1 MDINFFLKGKNI
13 FHNIPSIELGNENDN
28 DSEIEN
34 PSIIHSNKILDNLS
48 YKEID
53 LEDSDF
59 NFSFFNR
66 LPRNIENGNKPTNS
80 STNNQTQK
88 NLFIVQKEEIE
99 TPKIKRK
106 PIPPIFSIDEINN
119 KIKLY
124 IMGSKLK
131 SKLLLPKETN
141 SKDIELIKEEL
152 EAESFRGR
160 KKLKININLTEKYS
174 RGRKK
179 MEDNSYRSHNQNITD
194 NIICKLINKLNNSLL
209 GFINGIINK
218 LKTKEEINKI
228 LIELNLPSKINKHHN
243 SIEVIKKNDYKF
255 RMHFKK
261 IDKFIE
267 FLNFSL
273 KDYFSLEISP
283 KFKDTRYS
291 RKHNELILNRL
302 LNDESKNNNNN
313 KLFDFILNKL
323 KISDYIELF
332 LHQKDF
338 EDLDILDKN
347 NLLDINQKQIIEN
360 NLKRIEKY
368 FDNEN
373 KIDINNFHCFALVV
387 YNLKRLLFIKEI
399 RKSRENN
406 SKI

>member
-1 MDINFFLKGKNI
+1 MDINFYLEGKNI
-13 FHNIPSIELGNENDN
+13 FHIFHNIPPINLESENDN
-28 DSEIEN
+28 NSEIEN
-34 PSIIHSNKILDNLS
+34 CSIIHSNNILDNLS
-48 YKEID
+48 YNEKE

-59 NFSFFNR
+59 NLSFFNR
-66 LPRNIENGNKPTNS
+66 LPRNFETENKPTNQN
-80 STNNQTQK
+80 TNNQMPK
-88 NLFIVQKEEIE
+88 NMFIIQKEEIE
-99 TPKIKRK
+99 KPVIKRE
-106 PIPPIFSIDEINN
+106 PIPSIFSIDEINN
-119 KIKLY
+119 IIKLY
-124 IMGSKLK
+124 IIGSKLK

-160 KKLKININLTEKYS
+160 KKLKININLTAKYS

-179 MEDNSYRSHNQNITD
+179 MEDNSYRSHNKNITD
-194 NIICKLINKLNNSLL
+194 NIICKLINRLNNSLL
-209 GFINGIINK
+209 GFINGIINV
-218 LKTKEEINKI
+218 LKTKEEINQIFIK
-228 LIELNLPSKINKHHN
+228 LNLPNKINKHHN
-243 SIEVIKKNDYKF
+243 SIEVIKRNDYKSRLKF
-255 RMHFKK
+255 NK

-267 FLNFSL
+267 LLDFSL
-273 KDYFSLEISP
+273 KDYFSLEISR

-291 RKHNELILNRL
+291 KNYNELILNFL
-302 LNDESKNNNNN
+302 LKDKNDNN
-313 KLFDFILNKL
+313 KRLFNFILNKL

-338 EDLDILDKN
+338 EELETLDV
-347 NLLDINQKQIIEN
+347 NQKQIIEN

-368 FDNEN
+368 YNDED
-373 KIDINNFHCFALVV
+373 KLDINDFHCFALVV

>member
-1 MDINFFLKGKNI
+1 MDINFYLEGKNI
-13 FHNIPSIELGNENDN
+13 FHIFHNIPPINLEYESDN
-28 DSEIEN
+28 NSEIEN
-34 PSIIHSNKILDNLS
+34 CSIIHSNNILDNLS
-48 YKEID
+48 YNEKE

-59 NFSFFNR
+59 NLSFFNR
-66 LPRNIENGNKPTNS
+66 LPRNFETENKPTNQN
-80 STNNQTQK
+80 TNNQMPK
-88 NLFIVQKEEIE
+88 NMFIIQKEEIE
-99 TPKIKRK
+99 KPVIKRE

-119 KIKLY
+119 IIKLY
-124 IMGSKLK
+124 IIGSKLK

-160 KKLKININLTEKYS
+160 KKLKININLTAKYS

-179 MEDNSYRSHNQNITD
+179 MEDNSYRSHNKNITD
-194 NIICKLINKLNNSLL
+194 NIICKLINRLNNSLL
-209 GFINGIINK
+209 GFINGIINV
-218 LKTKEEINKI
+218 LKTKEEINQIFIK
-228 LIELNLPSKINKHHN
+228 LNLPNKINKHHN
-243 SIEVIKKNDYKF
+243 SIEVIKRNDYKSRLKF
-255 RMHFKK
+255 NK

-267 FLNFSL
+267 LLDFSL
-273 KDYFSLEISP
+273 KDYFSIEISR

-291 RKHNELILNRL
+291 RNYNELILNFL
-302 LNDESKNNNNN
+302 LKDKNDNN
-313 KLFDFILNKL
+313 KRLFNFILNKL

-338 EDLDILDKN
+338 EELETLDV
-347 NLLDINQKQIIEN
+347 NQKQIIEN

-368 FDNEN
+368 YDDED
-373 KIDINNFHCFALVV
+373 KLDINDFHCFALVV

>member
-1 MDINFFLKGKNI
+1 MDINFYLEGKNI
-13 FHNIPSIELGNENDN
+13 FHIFHNIPPINLESENDN
-28 DSEIEN
+28 NSEIEN
-34 PSIIHSNKILDNLS
+34 CSIIHSNNILDNLS
-48 YKEID
+48 YNEKE

-59 NFSFFNR
+59 NLSFFNR
-66 LPRNIENGNKPTNS
+66 LPRNFETENKPTNQN
-80 STNNQTQK
+80 TNNQMPK
-88 NLFIVQKEEIE
+88 NMFIIQKEEIE
-99 TPKIKRK
+99 KPVIKRE
-106 PIPPIFSIDEINN
+106 PIPSIFSIDEINN
-119 KIKLY
+119 IIKLY
-124 IMGSKLK
+124 IIGSKLK

-283 KFKDTRYS
+283 KFKDNRYF
-291 RKHNELILNRL
+291 RNYNELILIFSFKGL
-302 LNDESKNNNNN
+302 
-313 KLFDFILNKL
+313 I
-323 KISDYIELF
+323 
-332 LHQKDF
+332 
-338 EDLDILDKN
+338 
-347 NLLDINQKQIIEN
+347 
-360 NLKRIEKY
+360 
-368 FDNEN
+368 
-373 KIDINNFHCFALVV
+373 
-387 YNLKRLLFIKEI
+387 
-399 RKSRENN
+399 
-406 SKI
+406 

>member
-1 MDINFFLKGKNI
+1 MDITFFLKGKNI

-48 YKEID
+48 YKEMD

-59 NFSFFNR
+59 NLSFFNR
-66 LPRNIENGNKPTNS
+66 LPRNIENGNKPTNPN
-80 STNNQTQK
+80 TNNQAQK

-99 TPKIKRK
+99 IPKIKRE

-141 SKDIELIKEEL
+141 SKDIELIKEAL

-160 KKLKININLTEKYS
+160 KKLKININLTAKYS

-179 MEDNSYRSHNQNITD
+179 MEDNSYRSHNKNITD
-194 NIICKLINKLNNSLL
+194 NIICKLINRLNNSLL
-209 GFINGIINK
+209 GFINGIINV

-228 LIELNLPSKINKHHN
+228 LIELNLPSKIYKHHN

-283 KFKDTRYS
+283 KFKDNRYS
-291 RKHNELILNRL
+291 RNYNELILNFL
-302 LNDESKNNNNN
+302 LKDKNDNN
-313 KLFDFILNKL
+313 KRLFNFILNKL

-338 EDLDILDKN
+338 EELETLDV
-347 NLLDINQKQIIEN
+347 NQKQIIEN

-368 FDNEN
+368 YNDED
-373 KIDINNFHCFALVV
+373 KLDINDFHCFALVV

>member
-1 MDINFFLKGKNI
+1 MDINFYLEGKNI
-13 FHNIPSIELGNENDN
+13 FHIFHNIPPINLESENDN
-28 DSEIEN
+28 NSEIEN
-34 PSIIHSNKILDNLS
+34 CSIIHSNNILDNLS
-48 YKEID
+48 YNEKE

-59 NFSFFNR
+59 NLSFFNR
-66 LPRNIENGNKPTNS
+66 LPRNFETENKPTNQN
-80 STNNQTQK
+80 TNNQMPK
-88 NLFIVQKEEIE
+88 NMFIIQKEEIE
-99 TPKIKRK
+99 KPVIKRE

-119 KIKLY
+119 IIKLY
-124 IMGSKLK
+124 IIGSKLK

-160 KKLKININLTEKYS
+160 KKLKININLTAKYS

-179 MEDNSYRSHNQNITD
+179 MEDNSYRSHNKNITD
-194 NIICKLINKLNNSLL
+194 NIICKLINRLNNSLL
-209 GFINGIINK
+209 GFINGIINV
-218 LKTKEEINKI
+218 LKTKEEINQIFIK
-228 LIELNLPSKINKHHN
+228 LNLPNKINKHHN
-243 SIEVIKKNDYKF
+243 SIEVIKRNDYKSRLKF
-255 RMHFKK
+255 NK

-267 FLNFSL
+267 LLDFSL
-273 KDYFSLEISP
+273 KDYFSLEISR

-291 RKHNELILNRL
+291 KNYNELILNFL
-302 LNDESKNNNNN
+302 LKDENDNNK
-313 KLFDFILNKL
+313 KLFDFILNEL

-338 EDLDILDKN
+338 EELETLDV
-347 NLLDINQKQIIEN
+347 NQKQIIEN

-368 FDNEN
+368 YNDED
-373 KIDINNFHCFALVV
+373 KLDINDFHCFALVV